1 MKKCF
6 ILLSAISSAFLA
18 NAAYLYWQVDASDYT
33 ETFDTA
39 VVKYYDPTTGNIDTA
54 TKAGTLESYRIASY
68 DPATET
74 ATYDYSGAIGQQYTV
89 DLDTLQNYSSY
100 SYFIELQNSG
110 SFVARTQETSAM
122 TYTQLSADSHITVAN
137 LASTPALISAWH
149 GGPYTPTPE
158 PTSAILM
165 LFGAA
170 FLGLKRKNRS
180 LA

>member
-33 ETFDTA
+33 ETFDKA
-39 VVKYYDPTTGNIDTA
+39 VVKYYNTSTGDIDA
-54 TKAGTLESYRIASY
+54 PAGTLTSYRIASY
-68 DPATET
+68 NPATET

-89 DLDTLQNYSSY
+89 DLGTLQNYSSY
-100 SYFIELQNSG
+100 SYFIELQNSTG
-110 SFVARTQETSAM
+110 GFVARTVVGDAK
-122 TYTQLSADSHITVAN
+122 TYTQLSENSHITVAN

-149 GGPYTPTPE
+149 GGAYTAAPE